1 MLAIEWAD
9 KNIRVN
15 AIAPATALTPSRQ
28 RMLDETSRE
37 RMLARI
43 PSGRFIMPEE
53 IAAAVC
59 YLASPAAASITG
71 HTLTLD
77 GGLTAA

>member
-1 MLAIEWAD
+1 
-9 KNIRVN
+9 
-15 AIAPATALTPSRQ
+15 
-28 RMLDETSRE
+28 MLDETSRE

-43 PSGRFIMPEE
+43 PSGRFITPEE

>member
-1 MLAIEWAD
+1 V
-9 KNIRVN
+9 RVN

-28 RMLDETSRE
+28 QLLDRAARE

-43 PSGRFIMPEE
+43 PSGRFITPEE

-59 YLASPAAASITG
+59 FLVGPAAGSITG
-71 HTLTLD
+71 QTLAVD
-77 GGLTAA
+77 GGLTAN